1 MKLKQA
7 FLSRK
12 QSLLIASLLA
22 ASPALAQQAVPA
34 DSLKTYQAKEVVV
47 TATRSTISKENV
59 PQSITLIQEED
70 IRLTPAQEFTDLL
83 KKNSTVNIIQYPGL
97 LSGIGIRGFRPQ
109 TGGLNQR
116 VLLLLDGRPAGTTN
130 LSTINPGNIERI
142 EVLKGPASALYGS
155 QAMGGVVNVITKKS
169 AGKISS
175 RVYAEYG
182 SYQSFQAGAATGGN
196 ISDKLDYDLSF
207 TTFDRNKNFKLGE
220 GNLFR
225 DLLGA
230 GTATKFYEAGA
241 EKVDDSRGDGE
252 RRTYTRLSY
261 HTGSLRLGY
270 QLNSNWRVDVK
281 GDRFVANN
289 VESPSDI
296 AVGNTQPSTKDME
309 RSNGEL
315 SLNGTLGNHDLQL
328 RGYLANELTDN
339 YTLYDWG
346 SGSLVAPYISYN
358 KESEWKGIQ
367 LKDVYSL
374 DRHQLVFGVDYN
386 HASTYSHSYTS
397 EGVEK
402 SPYSPNYSLISTGI
416 YLQGHFT
423 FFNERLVVTPGARY
437 DFITFEG
444 HETPLLTK
452 YTAGKET
459 NPFLSPSLGV
469 QYQLIAPLRFHAT
482 IGRAFVTPD
491 AYNVAGYSVSDMGTK
506 VAIIHGNP
514 ELENENSLSWDAGIR
529 FQQEGSGFSAD
540 LTYFSTHVKD
550 RITTQRTIPETVE
563 YTESGDTISS
573 YTTYV
578 NANEANI
585 RGLEAELAY
594 DFGALANYRYSL
606 RLFAHATAT
615 FAAEEVTIQKDG
627 SEKARDI
634 YNVPGFS
641 SVYGVDYNSFSGLN
655 LRLNSRYVGKRK
667 DTDYNDPLYP
677 EIEYPAFMVMDLT
690 AAYTLA
696 DKHTLTLFVNNLT
709 DENYY
714 EKRGFNMPGRN
725 FSLRYSLSF

>member
-1 MKLKQA
+1 MTFKQA
-7 FLSRK
+7 FLFRK
-12 QSLLIASLLA
+12 QSLLMASLLV
-22 ASPALAQQAVPA
+22 ASPAIAQQAAPA

-47 TATRSTISKENV
+47 TATRSAISKEKA
-59 PQSITLIQEED
+59 PQNITLIQEED
-70 IRLTPAQEFTDLL
+70 IRLTPAREFTDLL

-130 LSTINPGNIERI
+130 LSTINPGDIERI

-169 AGKISS
+169 AGEIRSN
-175 RVYAEYG
+175 VYAEYG
-182 SYQSFQAGAATGGN
+182 SYQSFQAGASTGGN
-196 ISDKLDYDLSF
+196 ITNKLDYDLSF
-207 TTFDRNKNFKLGE
+207 TNFDRNKNFRLGE
-220 GNLFR
+220 DNLFR
-225 DLLGA
+225 DLLDA
-230 GTATKFYEAGA
+230 GKATKFYEEGP
-241 EKVDDSRGDGE
+241 EEVDDSRGDGA
-252 RRTYTRLSY
+252 RRTYTRLGY

-270 QLNSNWRVDVK
+270 QLSSHWRVDVK

-296 AVGNTQPSTKDME
+296 AVGETRPSTKDME

-315 SLNGTLGNHDLQL
+315 SLNGTLGSHDLQL
-328 RGYLANELTDN
+328 RGYLASELTDN

-367 LKDVYSL
+367 LKDIYSTG
-374 DRHQLVFGVDYN
+374 RHQFVFGVDYN

-397 EGVEK
+397 EGAEK
-402 SPYSPNYSLISTGI
+402 SPYSPNYSLISTGV
-416 YLQGHFT
+416 YVQGQLNFL
-423 FFNERLVVTPGARY
+423 NERLIVNPGIRY

-459 NPFLSPSLGV
+459 NPFLSPSLGM
-469 QYQLIAPLRFHAT
+469 QFQLLQPLRLHAT
-482 IGRAFVTPD
+482 LGRAFVTPD
-491 AYNVAGYSVSDMGTK
+491 AYNVAGFSVADMGTRAA
-506 VAIIHGNP
+506 VTYGNP
-514 ELENENSLSWDAGIR
+514 DLENENSLSWDAGIR

-540 LTYFSTHVKD
+540 VTYFSTFVKD
-550 RITTQRTIPETVE
+550 RITTRRTIPATVE

-585 RGLEAELAY
+585 RGLETELAY

-606 RLFAHATAT
+606 RLFANATAT
-615 FAAEEVTIQKDG
+615 FTAEEVTIAEEG
-627 SEKARDI
+627 SETLRDI

-641 SVYGVDYNSFSGLN
+641 SVYGIDYNSFKGLN

-667 DTDYNDPLYP
+667 DTDYNDPEYP
-677 EIEYPAFMVMDLT
+677 EIEYPAFMVMDFT